1 MYATGNKKMLN
12 LMILQILLDY
22 SDSEHRLTQQD
33 IIKLLKA
40 NYDMDCD
47 RRSVKNNILSLNE
60 WGYDISMEQG
70 YYLAEREFEDVE
82 LRMLIDSVL
91 FSRTVSEVQAKQ
103 LIDKLR
109 KKGNKYFSAKVS
121 HICHVQDLQHTDNKQ
136 VVYSLDI
143 INDAISEKKK
153 ISFVYNRYGKDGKL
167 FPRRTERYI
176 VNPYQIVA
184 NNGRYYLIGNYDT
197 YSNISHYRI
206 DKMTSV
212 QIYDETV
219 KPIQEVEGCEHGFC
233 LPGHMAEHIYMFSG
247 KSVAVKFWIQNSLMD
262 EIVDWFGKEFRV
274 LEEKEEE
281 LLIRVVCNEK
291 AMFFWALQYGPYVE
305 VVEPVTLRER
315 LAKAVA
321 QMNEKYG
328 GKSCGNESDS

>member
-60 WGYDISMEQG
+60 WGYDISTEQG

-82 LRMLIDSVL
+82 LRMLIDSIL
-91 FSRTVSEVQAKQ
+91 FSRTISEVQAKQ

-121 HICHVQDLQHTDNKQ
+121 HICHVQDLHHTDNKQ
-136 VVYSLDI
+136 VIYSLDV

-167 FPRRTERYI
+167 FPRKKERYI
-176 VNPYQIVA
+176 VNPYQVVA
-184 NNGRYYLIGNYDT
+184 SNGRYYLIGNYDT

-212 QIYDETV
+212 QICDENV

-233 LPGHMAEHIYMFSG
+233 LPGHMAEHIYMFTGESEHVTLRCDIG
-247 KSVAVKFWIQNSLMD
+247 MIGAIA
-262 EIVDWFGKEFRV
+262 DWFGKDVRV
-274 LEEKEEE
+274 IDKDENDNYITIQVK
-281 LLIRVVCNEK
+281 CNLK
-291 AMFFWALQYGPYVE
+291 AMFYWALQYGTSVE
-305 VVEPVTLRER
+305 VLKPEKLRMEIR
-315 LAKAVA
+315 EAVGE
-321 QMNEKYG
+321 MMEKY
-328 GKSCGNESDS
+328 K